1 MTITLI
7 LHLYFQE
14 IAVAT
19 QLLALTIPLI
29 TLEDKAA
36 HQPVLTHQVLAE
48 KAPLLV
54 LTHQALITTLTQDL
68 AQVLALQVDEATED
82 QVVEAL
88 AVAEEEDKTSF
99 FKITTFI
106 TRNYEKI
113 LNHTRCRT
121 FL

>member
-48 KAPLLV
+48 KAPLHV
-54 LTHQALITTLTQDL
+54 LIHQAQVTTPTQDQ
-68 AQVLALQVDEATED
+68 AQVLAHLAEEAMVAQVA
-82 QVVEAL
+82 EAL
-88 AVAEEEDKTSF
+88 AVAEEEGKELHSF
-99 FKITTFI
+99 
-106 TRNYEKI
+106 
-113 LNHTRCRT
+113 
-121 FL
+121 